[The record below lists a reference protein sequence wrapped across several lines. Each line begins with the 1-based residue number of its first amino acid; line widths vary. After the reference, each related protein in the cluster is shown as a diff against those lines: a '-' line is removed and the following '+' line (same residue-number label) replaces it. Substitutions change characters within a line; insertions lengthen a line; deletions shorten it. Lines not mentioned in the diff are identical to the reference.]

1 MVGQAGT
8 RNESDV
14 ARNIEGDSATSRQG
28 QSRGGGNSGKEGLDL
43 VDAHAFGRV
52 SGQAE
57 QDRAVGAVPA
67 PRRPERAEQV
77 DGDASG
83 GAIGIGGGVEVGE
96 FHGEGAPGP
105 HRADRVRGR
114 RADADAE
121 HVEQGERVGGV
132 LGRDLAGHESR
143 GRGAPGVE
151 ALEGGVRLECR
162 AVGGGHPFIHADHCP
177 SS

>member
-1 MVGQAGT
+1 MT
-8 RNESDV
+8 
-14 ARNIEGDSATSRQG
+14 
-28 QSRGGGNSGKEGLDL
+28 
-43 VDAHAFGRV
+43 
-52 SGQAE
+52 GQAE
-57 QDRAVGAVPA
+57 KNRPIGAVA
-67 PRRPERAEQV
+67 ATGRTEGTEKV
-77 DGDASG
+77 NGDAFG
-83 GAIGIGGGVEVGE
+83 LVEVGE

-114 RADADAE
+114 RADAYAE
-121 HVEQGERVGGV
+121 HVEHGERVGGV